1 MQVAVMMGS
10 ASDKKVMQG
19 CFDVL
24 KKLDINFSAAILSA
38 HRTPAAVV
46 KNIATAESA
55 GCKVFIAAAGMAAHL
70 AGVVAAHTL
79 RPVIGVPLPGGVAG
93 GLDALLSTV
102 QMPSGMPVATVAVGS
117 AGAKNAAWLAAQ
129 ILATEDTTLA
139 SKLKA
144 ERLAVAGALESAS
157 GDLQLE
163 LEQA

>member
-1 MQVAVMMGS
+1 MQVAVVMGS

-24 KKLDINFSAAILSA
+24 TKLDINFSAAILSA
-38 HRTPAAVV
+38 HRTPAALI
-46 KNIATAESA
+46 KHIENAEQS

-79 RPVIGVPLPGGVAG
+79 KPVIGVPLPGGLAD

-129 ILATEDTTLA
+129 MLALDNATIA
-139 SKLKA
+139 NKIKA
-144 ERLAVAGALESAS
+144 ARSEVAGALEAATN
-157 GDLQLE
+157 DLQRE